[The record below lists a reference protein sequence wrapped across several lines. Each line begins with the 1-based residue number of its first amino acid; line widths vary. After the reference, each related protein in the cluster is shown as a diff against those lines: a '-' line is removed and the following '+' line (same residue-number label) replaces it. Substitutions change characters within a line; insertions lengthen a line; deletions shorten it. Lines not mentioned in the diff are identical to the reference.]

1 MPKQLKKTT
10 EKGTHRERPSLSLQ
24 SSQPSQSLQSLQ
36 PSQFPL
42 PSQSSQDSAEV
53 RELRPRALT
62 PGVESPLTPTSA
74 QLLVKRRPSIQLPA
88 TLAWEVEQILASE
101 EDTNLNYSR
110 IVKLY
115 LY

>member
-10 EKGTHRERPSLSLQ
+10 EKGTHRGRPSLSLQ
-24 SSQPSQSLQSLQ
+24 SSQPSQ
-36 PSQFPL
+36 
-42 PSQSSQDSAEV
+42 PSQSSQPLQSPQPSQSSQVSAEV
-53 RELRPRALT
+53 RELRPRSLT

-74 QLLVKRRPSIQLPA
+74 RLLVERRPSIQLPA
-88 TLAWEVEQILASE
+88 TLAWEVEQISASE
-101 EDTNLNYSR
+101 EGTNLNYSR